1 MRFARKYKGKVAFS
15 APYARLSS
23 RKTQDYFQKLP
34 RVSPLS
40 MRAVQTDNGSEFQGE
55 FDQYLE
61 LQNIPRL
68 WSYPR
73 CPRINRCIE
82 RYQRTLNEE
91 FIDDRGRHLGG
102 VHEDS
107 IREPQEFL
115 RHLGEYW
122 GFYNC
127 ERIRHASAKQ
137 PPLEYLLSQKQMS
150 KMSVTHPSH

>member
-115 RHLGEYW
+115 RHRECTG
-122 GFYNC
+122 GFTTVNGFITPQQNKPRWSIC
-127 ERIRHASAKQ
+127 SLK
-137 PPLEYLLSQKQMS
+137 S
-150 KMSVTHPSH
+150 KCLKCP